1 MSSHARRCFSF
12 AKMLKC
18 VVGFPIL
25 RDLNCIETSHN
36 VVPVVQKLDDTAV
49 DDTAGLS
56 PPPPPSPVYHFPLDN
71 AIDFPNT
78 YPPDS
83 ALSGGWHYLN
93 YWSQIVTYQVEFLN
107 SWSTSYC
114 IVQKMDTLLFLST
127 E

>member
-56 PPPPPSPVYHFPLDN
+56 TPPPPPVRCITFQWIMPL
-71 AIDFPNT
+71 I
-78 YPPDS
+78 S
-83 ALSGGWHYLN
+83 LILIH
-93 YWSQIVTYQVEFLN
+93 QIVRYQVDG
-107 SWSTSYC
+107 
-114 IVQKMDTLLFLST
+114 II
-127 E
+127 